1 MVQWVKDLEVTTV
14 AQVQFLVQEFQHA
27 AGTSGKKKKI
37 VAQTELQLLSFRIN
51 SLRAIQLEP

>member
-27 AGTSGKKKKI
+27 AGTSGKKKI